1 MRAPQGVT
9 VGRPSPG
16 IVAERAASAGPLRT
30 LIGVSIPSTP
40 STSAGDPVRVIAA
53 VAAAPACAAAVVVIT
68 GPPAWVAGLVS
79 AVGIVAAVLVTIRL
93 VVQPLMTSAI
103 TATLQRTQMEQQLI
117 EERADR
123 DFRERLEQALAV
135 TEAEP
140 ATLRTGLRAVAELIP
155 EADISLLLSVP
166 DEPRVGWQVR
176 LVRGALEPAVPL
188 EGTPHC
194 VALAKSATTMTTSS
208 STLDACAH
216 LQDPLLEVSAT
227 CIPLRLGDRTLG
239 TVCVTSAPGELIDP
253 ALLERVEWAVD
264 RTGVRVAEQRLQ
276 RGPSI
281 AGRPD
286 PVTGLPG
293 PSALRHQLR
302 DLVRTLSPF
311 CVAIIAVDAYDQMR
325 YDHSEE
331 VAEDALRLV
340 ADVLCTTLRPD
351 DLVCRIDGPRF
362 AVVLAECTARQ
373 ATAAMERVRES
384 LALVLTMEAD
394 PPFTCSAGIVESHR
408 ATSLE
413 EIVDL
418 AASACVEAHTAGGN
432 RVSLAGEA

>member
-1 MRAPQGVT
+1 MEG
-9 VGRPSPG
+9 S
-16 IVAERAASAGPLRT
+16 LRT
-30 LIGVSIPSTP
+30 LIGVSTPTPP
-40 STSAGDPVRVIAA
+40 STSAGDPARVVAA
-53 VAAAPACAAAVVVIT
+53 VAAAPAGAAALILIAEPPVWAAILVMALGVAAAVV
-68 GPPAWVAGLVS
+68 L
-79 AVGIVAAVLVTIRL
+79 TIRL
-93 VVQPLMTSAI
+93 VVRPLTASAI
-103 TATLQRTQMEQQLI
+103 TASLQRSQMELQLLD
-117 EERADR
+117 ERADR
-123 DFRERLEQALAV
+123 DFRERLDQALSM

-176 LVRGALEPAVPL
+176 LVRGALEPAMPL

-194 VALAKSATTMTTSS
+194 LALAKSTTTMTMSS
-208 STLDACAH
+208 SALDACAH
-216 LQDPLLEVSAT
+216 LQDPMLEVSAT

-239 TVCVTSAPGELIDP
+239 TVCVTSAPGELIEP
-253 ALLERVEWAVD
+253 AVLERIEWAID

-311 CVAIIAVDAYDQMR
+311 CVAIVAVDAYDEMR
-325 YDHSEE
+325 YDHSDE

-413 EIVDL
+413 EIVEL
-418 AASACVEAHTAGGN
+418 ASGACIEAHSAGGN